1 MTNTTDIAQ
10 DILDRYDLGQHGRG
24 DVELKDNVVRI
35 TMCAPSWK
43 ELTAVVPADAT
54 REQILQAIC
63 LTIFQYDPDLDYHN
77 ELWANGGCN
86 NQFFPAEALGQYRD
100 AKQWFSAK
108 TLSMTAELNG
118 WDKIPAQSSETLQD
132 AFDRIA
138 NLREEVWE
146 LRQICHRTDAEQLLR
161 RAAKYLEEAQDAVEV
176 TLSARKEHE
185 WN

>member
-1 MTNTTDIAQ
+1 M
-10 DILDRYDLGQHGRG
+10 
-24 DVELKDNVVRI
+24 RI

-77 ELWANGGCN
+77 ELWVNGGCN

-146 LRQICHRTDAEQLLR
+146 LKQICHRTDAEQLLR

-185 WN
+185 WD

>member
-10 DILDRYDLGQHGRG
+10 DILDRYDLGQCGRG
-24 DVELKDNVVRI
+24 DVELRDNVVRI
-35 TMCAPSWK
+35 TMCSPSWK

-54 REQILQAIC
+54 REQILQAVC

-86 NQFFPAEALGQYRD
+86 NQFFPAETLGQYRD
-100 AKQWFSAK
+100 AKQWFSVKA
-108 TLSMTAELNG
+108 LSMTAELNG

-146 LRQICHRTDAEQLLR
+146 LKQTCHRTDAEQLLR
-161 RAAKYLEEAQDAVEV
+161 RAAEYLEEAQEAVEA
-176 TLSARKEHE
+176 TLSARKEYE
-185 WN
+185 RD